1 MTNNKRLA
9 EIVAERLSD
18 RLEEQM
24 MDLLQEI
31 TTDVLEENGLNTDD
45 DEAWETMMDVAGR
58 VYIGAQQPIIKLAH
72 TSTIILQNGILY
84 IYIGGKPPFTT
95 YKQPS

>member
-1 MTNNKRLA
+1 SSVFDSTMTNNKRLA

-31 TTDVLEENGLNTDD
+31 TSDVLEENGLNTDD
-45 DEAWETMMDVAGR
+45 DDAWET
-58 VYIGAQQPIIKLAH
+58 
-72 TSTIILQNGILY
+72 
-84 IYIGGKPPFTT
+84 
-95 YKQPS
+95 